1 MSAAPR
7 PGADRYDV
15 IVAGAGLAGSL
26 VAKQLGDQGWR
37 VLVLEAGTR
46 TLDTWPG
53 HLDAMNTY
61 YGALAKVPN
70 APYRPNAAAPS
81 PDVLDLVGL
90 PAGGYRANGYFV
102 QNGALPYA
110 SDYLR
115 ATGGTALH
123 WMGLVPRMLPDDFA
137 TRSRYGYGRDWPL
150 GYDDLESHYRA
161 AERLLGAAGDAAEQ
175 RDALGLPFP
184 PGYVYPMHEIP
195 RTYLDRVLAAR
206 LDGATVHESPD
217 APATTLRVVTTPH
230 ARNSTPDPRYDG
242 GAGHRPAGAA
252 GLPNYGERCVG
263 NASCVPICPVQAK
276 YNPLKTQATWSHRVT
291 LVPHAVV
298 SRVLAT
304 GGGRVF
310 GVEYQC
316 YDDPAAPVHTT
327 RTAEADIVVLAAHSI
342 ENAKLLLVSK
352 LANSSDQ
359 VGRNLMDHPTLLTW
373 GLLDHPVGPFRG
385 PGSTSGLEN
394 FRAGPARRTRAP
406 FRIEIANWGWSWP
419 VGSPGSDV
427 ARLLGMGADSDQP
440 RGKGLFGRRLREAL
454 ARDVGRQFCLQFAM
468 EQDAESRNRV
478 TVDPGV
484 RDRLGNPRPVITYDL
499 SDRVKRGMAA
509 AKAVSDQIF
518 RLLGAED
525 HTAYAP
531 GPLAPGWFRHA
542 DRDFVYQGAGH
553 GAGTHIMGEDPATSV
568 VDQWQRCWDHP
579 NLYAVGCGSM
589 PSMGTSNPS
598 LTMAALALRSCEQIH
613 RDLRELHRPRSVRPV
628 AAARQREG
636 RS

>member
-1 MSAAPR
+1 MSAVPR

-61 YGALAKVPN
+61 YGALTKVPN

-81 PDVLDLVGL
+81 PDVLDLAGL

-137 TRSRYGYGRDWPL
+137 TRRRYGYGRDWPL

-175 RDALGLPFP
+175 HDALGLPFP

-230 ARNSTPDPRYDG
+230 ARNSTPDLRYDG
-242 GAGHRPAGAA
+242 GAGHRPVGAA

-304 GGGRVF
+304 GDGRVF
-310 GVEYQC
+310 GVEYQR

-385 PGSTSGLEN
+385 PGSTSGLED

-419 VGSPGSDV
+419 AGSPGSDV

-454 ARDVGRQFCLQFAM
+454 GRDVGRQFCLQFAM

-531 GPLAPGWFRHA
+531 GPLAPGWFRFG

-568 VDQWQRCWDHP
+568 VDHWQRCWDHP

-613 RDLRELHRPRSVRPV
+613 RDLRALHRPRPGRPV
-628 AAARQREG
+628 AARQREG
-636 RS
+636 RP